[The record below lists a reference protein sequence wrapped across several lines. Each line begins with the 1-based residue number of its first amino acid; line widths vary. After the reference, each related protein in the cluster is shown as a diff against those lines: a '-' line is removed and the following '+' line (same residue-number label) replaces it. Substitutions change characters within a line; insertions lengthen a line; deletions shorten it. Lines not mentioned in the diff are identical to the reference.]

1 MEPFKFIELKQK
13 NRRIVIYVFQEESGE
28 LQFSVHTKRL
38 LDFKN
43 RVITRS
49 DVGYSY
55 HTFKLLSEMM
65 SFILDDYEL
74 KKLTNRLDK
83 YFEEN
88 RANAKT
94 NVKKQN

>member
-13 NRRIVIYVFQEESGE
+13 NRRISIYVFQEESGE
-28 LQFSVHTKRL
+28 LLFAVHTKRL
-38 LDFKN
+38 IDFKN
-43 RVITRS
+43 RVIVGS
-49 DVGYSY
+49 DVGYGY

-65 SFILDDYEL
+65 SFLLDDYEL
-74 KKLTNRLDK
+74 KRLTNRLDK

-88 RANAKT
+88 KATAKT